1 MRSDSSGRGLR
12 VAAVHDE
19 ASPAWRAFYPADLPE
34 DWRLAYYG
42 HYWKD
47 LLIPAGAWQRFTA
60 DLGWI
65 AELPDALRLYF
76 ELPEGLSDAAGVCAR
91 LVAALGPRLGGVL
104 VPDSASLPAGA
115 VPPELLLAPVPDLPV
130 PEGTVAAAAFRSPAA
145 FVLVL
150 EPRPDLGP
158 SGWRALLESAHACLP
173 DVRDAVIFLRTGPQQ
188 LETAET
194 ILRLTG
200 LPWRR
205 G

>member
-1 MRSDSSGRGLR
+1 MSSESCGRGLR

-19 ASPAWRAFYPADLPE
+19 ASPAWRAFYPGDLPE

-47 LLIPAGAWQRFTA
+47 LLIPSGAWEGFTA
-60 DLGWI
+60 DSGWI
-65 AELPDALRLYF
+65 GELPDAMRLYF
-76 ELPEGLSDAAGVCAR
+76 ELPEGLSEAAGACAR

-104 VPDSASLPAGA
+104 VPDPASLPAGA
-115 VPPELLLAPVPDLPV
+115 VSPDQLFVPVPDPPV
-130 PEGTVAAAAFRSPAA
+130 PEGTVVAAAFRSPAA

-158 SGWRALLESAHACLP
+158 SGWRALLESAHARLS
-173 DVRDAVIFLRTGPQQ
+173 DVGDIILFLRTGPQE

-200 LPWRR
+200 LPWRH